1 MRILIAGV
9 DGYLGWPLAQ
19 HLAMRGHLVGGIDNQ
34 LRRRLVAEAGSV
46 SAIPIATMDERLTA
60 FHEHYGARLRYYAVD
75 LLDYDALVNAL
86 RDFQPDAVVH
96 LAEIP
101 SAPYSMRGPTESV
114 FTQQNNVL
122 GSLNLL
128 WAMKEESP
136 HAHLLKLGTMGEYG
150 TPNVDIPEGFFE
162 VEFRGRRDVLPF
174 PRQAGSFYHWSKVH
188 DSNNIMFAC
197 RIWGLS
203 ATDVMQGIVYGIWNS
218 TQSNDS
224 RLSTRFDFDSEFGTI
239 INRFCCQ
246 AIIEHPL
253 SVYGHGGQR
262 RSFLPIQDSINCM
275 TLALEQPPNK
285 GEYRVL
291 NQFDRFMSI
300 YELAELVRRS
310 ALQLGI
316 DVRISSHANPRNEV
330 ENHYYNPDRNLLKDL
345 GYQPQY
351 DPDELTQSMMES
363 LIPWKHRIE
372 AHRSVLIP
380 NVQWDGSHRTA
391 SKLHTKG
398 NTA

>member
-19 HLAMRGHLVGGIDNQ
+19 HLAIRGHVVGGIDNG
-34 LRRRLVAEAGSV
+34 LRRRLVAEAGSI
-46 SAIPIATMDERLTA
+46 SAIPIATMDERQKA
-60 FHEHYGARLRYYAVD
+60 FYEHFGTSLSYYAVN
-75 LLDYDALVNAL
+75 LLDYEALVHAL
-86 RDFQPDAVVH
+86 HDFQPDAVVH

-101 SAPYSMRGPTESV
+101 SAPYSMRGPAESV

-128 WAMKEESP
+128 WAMKEEAP
-136 HAHLLKLGTMGEYG
+136 DAHLLKLGTMGEYG

-162 VEFRGRRDVLPF
+162 IDFRGRRDVLPF

-203 ATDVMQGIVYGIWNS
+203 ATDVMQGIVYGTWYS
-218 TQSNDS
+218 AQSDDF
-224 RLSTRFDFDSEFGTI
+224 RLATRFDFDSEFGTI

-246 AIIEHPL
+246 AIIHHPL
-253 SVYGHGGQR
+253 SVYGHGGQQ
-262 RSFLPIQDSINCM
+262 RSFLPIQDSIQCM
-275 TLALEQPPNK
+275 TLALEQPPKK

-300 YELAELVRRS
+300 AELATLVRQS

-316 DVRISSHANPRNEV
+316 DVQVTNHENPRNEV
-330 ENHYYNPDRNLLKDL
+330 ENHYYNPDRNLLRDL
-345 GYQPQY
+345 GYQPHH
-351 DPDELTQSMMES
+351 DPSELTRSMMEC
-363 LIPWKHRIE
+363 LIPWKNRVE
-372 AHRSVLIP
+372 AHHKVLMP
-380 NVQWDGSHRTA
+380 NIQWDGSHRAT
-391 SKLHTKG
+391 SKLNTKG
-398 NTA
+398 NTV